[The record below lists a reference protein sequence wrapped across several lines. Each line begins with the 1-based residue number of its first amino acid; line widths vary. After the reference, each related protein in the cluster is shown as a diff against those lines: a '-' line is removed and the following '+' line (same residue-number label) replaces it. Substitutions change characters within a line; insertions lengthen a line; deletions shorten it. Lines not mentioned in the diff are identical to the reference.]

1 MRAYASVAG
10 PSIMLAAD
18 GRDPG
23 ASAAS
28 TDRSCMAYESLEKK
42 ATGNRPE
49 KERSAAL
56 QTHRKLD
63 AKCMARQTET
73 ITACLGFQLPCNLER
88 R

>member
-28 TDRSCMAYESLEKK
+28 TDRSCMAYEKK
-42 ATGNRPE
+42 RQGTGQ
-49 KERSAAL
+49 KKSAAQL
-56 QTHRKLD
+56 FKHTEGWMRNAWLVRRK
-63 AKCMARQTET
+63 Q
-73 ITACLGFQLPCNLER
+73 
-88 R
+88 